1 MVWRL
6 LDTGPGR
13 AVYNMALDEAI
24 LALHARGLAPPTL
37 RFYTW
42 RPVAVSLGRHQDV
55 REVVSIEDCQRLG
68 IEVVRRPTGGWAV
81 LHDGDL
87 TFSIIASHALLGTG
101 SVMAAYRQLASGIVA
116 GLGNLGLTGTL
127 VNRDGEDK
135 GKSALCFAVKRG
147 SDIAVGDA
155 KLVGSAQ
162 VRRQRAVLQQND
174 LPLRPHDARCAA
186 VFRDESAREALLRSS
201 NLEGLLCRPVRIE
214 EVKHAVVTGFEM
226 ALGATFETG
235 NLSPEEQHLC
245 AGCTG
250 YNPVPPGG
258 RHGGTG
264 FQPVRSR

>member
-1 MVWRL
+1 VVWRL

-42 RPVAVSLGRHQDV
+42 QPVAVSLGRHQDV
-55 REVVSIEDCQRLG
+55 REVVSLEDCQRLG

-87 TFSIIASHALLGTG
+87 TFSVVASHALLGTG
-101 SVMAAYRQLASGIVA
+101 SVMAAYRRLASGIVA

-127 VNRDGEDK
+127 VNREGEDK

-186 VFRDESAREALLRSS
+186 VFRDESAREALLEST
-201 NLEGLLCRPVRIE
+201 NLERLLGKLAHVGD
-214 EVKHAVVTGFEM
+214 VKHAIIAGFEA
-226 ALGATFETG
+226 ALGVKFEPG
-235 NLSPEEQHLC
+235 QLLPEERRA
-245 AGCTG
+245 AGECTG
-250 YNPVPPGG
+250 YNPVPPSF
-258 RHGGTG
+258 R
-264 FQPVRSR
+264 